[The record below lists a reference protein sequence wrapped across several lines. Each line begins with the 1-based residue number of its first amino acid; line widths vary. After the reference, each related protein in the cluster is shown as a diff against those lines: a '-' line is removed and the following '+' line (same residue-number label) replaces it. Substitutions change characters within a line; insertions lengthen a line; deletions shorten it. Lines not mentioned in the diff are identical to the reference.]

1 MPITDFLL
9 PEYDKEMANTR
20 RMLASIPDDRLDF
33 KPHAKSFSMKDLAI
47 HLATIPEWGA
57 ETVEKSEFDFAPEGK
72 PSYQPPDLKSQKQL
86 LETFDRGVAKAR
98 AAIAGANDDALLQP
112 WSLLQTGKVLFTMP
126 RIAVLRSFV
135 MNHAIHH
142 RAQLG
147 VYLRLVDQPV
157 PGMYGPTA
165 DEAAF

>member
-1 MPITDFLL
+1 MPIIDFLL
-9 PEYDKEMANTR
+9 PEYDQEMANTR
-20 RMLASIPDDRLDF
+20 KMLSAIPDNRLDF
-33 KPHAKSFSMKDLAI
+33 KPHAKSFTMKDLAT
-47 HLATIPEWGA
+47 HLATIPEWTA
-57 ETVEKSEFDFAPEGK
+57 DTIEKSEFDFAPAGQ
-72 PSYQPPDLKSQKQL
+72 PPYQPPDLKSQKEI
-86 LETFDRGVAKAR
+86 LEVFDRGVAKGR
-98 AAIAGANDDALLQP
+98 AALAGAGDEAFMQP

-126 RIAVLRSFV
+126 RIAVVRSFV

-165 DEAAF
+165 DDAGF